1 MYRKVRP
8 RLGELESEWCGVTCD
23 KSQLAMGIV
32 GHFSIG
38 RYHLSRTCLT
48 NPELLSH
55 NLWIEVFILTVA
67 ISWGKNWDQVHMVST
82 VRLCTRCLMRS
93 AFHYLGR
100 VYQAREI
107 GGQTVVVVKIAHSG
121 IEANALKH
129 EYHILGQLSSYAGVP
144 KALWLGREE
153 ELHVMV
159 LESLGPSL
167 EEHFN
172 ACGHKFSLITV
183 ALIAGQLVRYRAYDH
198 VSGLTIFQ
206 LSHLQN
212 IHSRH
217 YIHRDIKPA
226 NILTGLGDSAHIV
239 YLADFGIAKRFR
251 NPKTHAHVPLSN
263 GHHLTGS
270 PAFTSINS
278 HLGIELSR
286 RDDLESLAYVL
297 IYLLRGS
304 LPWINMGGMDIV
316 LHLKQQTT
324 PDELC
329 SGLPT
334 CFKSILEYSRT
345 LPFTT
350 KPDYALLHSYIKDM
364 HAALPDVHEICDW
377 QRPASACLFKVK
389 TKSTTPKLKTRRR
402 KSTKVGASGEAMP
415 QRV

>member
-1 MYRKVRP
+1 MDRSIHIDGRYK
-8 RLGELESEWCGVTCD
+8 LGEKLGSG
-23 KSQLAMGIV
+23 S
-32 GHFSIG
+32 
-38 RYHLSRTCLT
+38 Y
-48 NPELLSH
+48 
-55 NLWIEVFILTVA
+55 
-67 ISWGKNWDQVHMVST
+67 GK
-82 VRLCTRCLMRS
+82 
-93 AFHYLGR
+93 

-129 EYHILGQLSSYAGVP
+129 EYHVLGQLSSYAGVP

-167 EEHFN
+167 EEHFD
-172 ACGHKFSLITV
+172 ACGRKFSLITV
-183 ALIAGQLVRYRAYDH
+183 ALIAGQL
-198 VSGLTIFQ
+198 

-212 IHSRH
+212 IHLHH

-263 GHHLTGS
+263 GHQLTGS

-304 LPWINMGGMDIV
+304 LPWINMGSMDVV
-316 LHLKQQTT
+316 LQLKQQTT

-334 CFKSILEYSRT
+334 CFKSILEYSRA

-350 KPDYALLHSYIKDM
+350 KPDYALLHLYIKDM
-364 HAALPDVHEICDW
+364 RATLPDAHETCDW
-377 QRPASACLFKVK
+377 QCPPSACLFKVK
-389 TKSTTPKLKTRRR
+389 AKSTTPKLERRR
-402 KSTKVGASGEAMP
+402 CKLTSVGASGEAMP